1 MGTTF
6 ERAVTQVPLCNPAR
20 TSVLSGL
27 QPSKTGIL
35 DNPTPWYERVDPAD
49 TLPGVLKAAGAYVA
63 MFGKHFHTEAPIDP
77 AQRAR
82 MFDEF
87 IPVNNTGG
95 TSAQVIQDGLR
106 HDQPFATG
114 RYRKASDLEDE
125 HTVDAAVEFLRERAG
140 DLDEPFF
147 LGVGITKPHL
157 NWWVPSAYFDLY
169 DPAAI
174 RAALRTEPAGRL
186 DHSRQ
191 RRVFRRAADERA
203 LARPSRRSPRT
214 STSGPTTSTAIS
226 PRSAMPTRRSA
237 RCSTRS
243 RPTRRSPPT
252 RRSCSGA
259 TTATTSATRTSGGS
273 SPTGRKRRRCRS
285 STSTPTRRAGRRRSR
300 SSASP
305 TSSRPCSLRWASP
318 CRRGSAS
325 PATACCRSCGTSTS
339 AGTIPATGRGIAMTT
354 IDGSVSIRAHVPG
367 KGDYRYT
374 RYPDGTEELYD
385 ISRDP
390 NEHVNRVNFDTG
402 KGKTAAD
409 DAMRTLMSGLM
420 DGQLAQQGYLISDGT
435 RAADRHGRR
444 RDARHHRRPR
454 HQQPR
459 RPRRRRH
466 LPALPQRHD
475 HRGRRRRERPGGD
488 PKRGA
493 ASRASSCRSRSRSVK
508 VNRNFTGNDAAN
520 RIIGG
525 GPGTS

>member
-1 MGTTF
+1 MAAKNFLMFSIDDMRTVSNWGHFAPLIRTPNMDHLAEMGTTF

-27 QPSKTGIL
+27 QPSKTGVL
-35 DNPTPWYERVDPAD
+35 DNQTPWYERVDPAD
-49 TLPGVLKAAGAYVA
+49 TLPGVLKSAGAYVA

-174 RAALRTEPAGRL
+174 RAALRKSLQDGSIIPGNGEYFDVPPMSVPSPDHPQIAANFDLWADYIHGYLASVSYADAKVGEVLDALEADPAL
-186 DHSRQ
+186 
-191 RRVFRRAADERA
+191 AAD
-203 LARPSRRSPRT
+203 
-214 STSGPTTSTAIS
+214 TAILLWS
-226 PRSAMPTRRSA
+226 DHGYHLGDKDLWGKFTHWKEATQVPFIYVDPDEAGGQTAQQIVSLTDIFPTVLASMGIAVPA
-237 RCSTRS
+237 RL
-243 RPTRRSPPT
+243 
-252 RRSCSGA
+252 GL
-259 TTATTSATRTSGGS
+259 
-273 SPTGRKRRRCRS
+273 TGD
-285 STSTPTRRAGRRRSR
+285 
-300 SSASP
+300 
-305 TSSRPCSLRWASP
+305 SLLPIVRDVDIGWYNP
-318 CRRGSAS
+318 G
-325 PATACCRSCGTSTS
+325 
-339 AGTIPATGRGIAMTT
+339 TGRGIAMTT

-402 KGKTAAD
+402 KGKTA
-409 DAMRTLMSGLM
+409 
-420 DGQLAQQGYLISDGT
+420 
-435 RAADRHGRR
+435 GRR
-444 RDARHHRRPR
+444 RDAHADERPDGRPARPAGLSDQRRH
-454 HQQPR
+454 PR
-459 RPRRRRH
+459 R
-466 LPALPQRHD
+466 
-475 HRGRRRRERPGGD
+475 
-488 PKRGA
+488 
-493 ASRASSCRSRSRSVK
+493 
-508 VNRNFTGNDAAN
+508 
-520 RIIGG
+520 
-525 GPGTS
+525 